1 MYEYLDRRYALALYQ
16 VAEEKGRVDQYLED
30 LRDIVTLI
38 QENKDFSQIIKHP
51 EITTSKKKQAFKNI
65 FQGKIDDELLRFL
78 LLLIE
83 KDRILYLK
91 EKLKEFEKIHLE
103 RQNKLEAIVKSVI
116 PLDNTQRKL
125 LKQRLNTMYNKDII
139 LKEEIDEVIL
149 GGLYVRV
156 GNDVIDG
163 TIKSKLDEMKDL
175 VLSSE

>member
-16 VAEEKGRVDQYLED
+16 VAEEKGTVDQYIED

-38 QENKDFSQIIKHP
+38 QENKDFSQIVKHP
-51 EITTSKKKQAFKNI
+51 EITTSKKKQAFTNI

-78 LLLIE
+78 LILIE

-91 EKLKEFEKIHLE
+91 EKLNQFEKIHLE
-103 RQNKLEAIVKSVI
+103 KQNKLEAVVKSVV
-116 PLDNTQRKL
+116 PLDDIQRTI
-125 LKQRLNTMYNKDII
+125 LKQKLNTMYNKDII
-139 LKEEIDEVIL
+139 LKEEIDNVII

-156 GNDVIDG
+156 GNYVIDG
-163 TIKSKLDEMKDL
+163 TVKSRLNEMKNL